1 MVKNLSRKLLGIAL
15 FSVLSIW
22 ALFSFNLHLGL
33 DLKGGARIVYSFDFV
48 KALRVDKVISEN
60 DYANREQLLQQ
71 IADIFR
77 LRLDATGMVDIPIY
91 PQGDDALVIELPD
104 FSEKQVEEIKRT
116 ISNQGLLDFRIIA
129 DTADNVSLG
138 AETQKWQTWKAAHP
152 DGTTTDFNRLP
163 ESEGGP
169 RPEIRW
175 FMADTSE
182 DSDATTSLS
191 SYIVEGAIPLLM
203 LDAVRPEFA
212 GEDSWEFSGADL
224 EYAGGKMGQMGFPE
238 VDFRLYGHRKAEF
251 TEFTGHYK
259 GQQMAIV
266 LNHKVFS
273 APNINEALPG
283 GGQISGGTGGFS
295 QAQVNELVTVL
306 RTGSLPILPQLESE
320 SYVGSTLGEDAINT
334 GMNSAMY
341 GGILVLLFMLLYYR
355 INGVVACAALLF
367 NAFTLMGALYFTQ
380 ATLTLPGLA
389 GLVLT
394 IGMAVDANILIFER
408 VREEWSRGREVPQ
421 AYKNGYERAF
431 WTIIDANVTTLI
443 AGVILWKFGTG
454 PVQGFAATLC
464 LGILTTLFST
474 LVFSKVLM
482 NAIVFG
488 KNPPKKISM
497 GSILAKTSNINFLG
511 KRKIAAVVSA
521 VFIAGGLY
529 VYGSHADE
537 MLGIDFAGGS
547 TARVELTEP
556 ISIGQMR
563 ENLPGFQVTIIKSG
577 SAAAASDTSSSFQVK
592 RKLSAEQR
600 AEAKAE
606 ARNAN
611 LSIQELEAMNSDVTA
626 EEQAAAVAAALQ
638 KKDLATLMI
647 EDLAANLEPW
657 LPKLADGSIDFDN
670 AFPEKSTVGARVSG
684 EIKSA
689 AVRAILLSL
698 ILIVVYMTFRF
709 REYRYGFAAVAALF
723 HDVLITLGTLAVAS
737 NMGWVHIEIN
747 LEIIAAFL
755 TIIGY
760 SLNDTIVVF
769 DRIRENLPRRKES
782 FSEVINI
789 SINQSLSRTIL
800 TSVTTFFVVAVL
812 FFFNRPFHNSL
823 EGFSFAM
830 LIGIIVGTYSS
841 MFVASPLLVFFDRWA
856 RKHRV
861 EESKEVKSAKAL
873 KA

>member
-22 ALFSFNLHLGL
+22 AILSFNIHLGL

-48 KALRVDKVISEN
+48 KALRVDKVINES
-60 DYANREQLLQQ
+60 DYANRDLLLQQ

-77 LRLDATGMVDIPIY
+77 LRLDATGMADIPIY
-91 PQGDDALVIELPD
+91 PQGDNALVIELPD
-104 FSEKQVEEIKRT
+104 FTEAQVEDIKRI

-129 DTADNVSLG
+129 ETSDNVSLG
-138 AETQKWQTWKAAHP
+138 TESQKWQTWIAAHP

-163 ESEGGP
+163 ENEGGP

-175 FMADTSE
+175 FPPDTSE
-182 DSDATTSLS
+182 GSDASSTLS
-191 SYIVEGAIPLLM
+191 RHIVDGAIPLLM

-224 EYAGGKMGQMGFPE
+224 KYAGGQLGQLGFPVVSFE
-238 VDFRLYGHRKAEF
+238 LYGHRKNEFAEF
-251 TEFTGHYK
+251 TGFYK
-259 GQQMAIV
+259 NRNMAIV

-273 APNINEALPG
+273 APNIEGVLNG
-283 GGQISGGTGGFS
+283 GGQISGGAGGFS
-295 QAQVNELVTVL
+295 QKQVTELVTVL

-320 SYVGSTLGEDAINT
+320 SFVGSTLGEDAINT
-334 GMNSAMY
+334 GMKSAMF

-367 NAFTLMGALYFTQ
+367 NAFILMGALYFTQ

-464 LGILTTLFST
+464 LGILTTLFSA
-474 LVFSKVLM
+474 LVFSKVLTS
-482 NAIVFG
+482 AIVFG
-488 KNPPKKISM
+488 KNPPEKVSM
-497 GSILAKTSNINFLG
+497 GSILSGTSNFQFLA
-511 KRKIAAVVSA
+511 KRKIAG
-521 VFIAGGLY
+521 IASLVMIIGGLV
-529 VYGSHADE
+529 VYSAHADE

-547 TARVELTEP
+547 TARVELTKP
-556 ISIGQMR
+556 VSIGDLR
-563 ENLPGFQVTIIKSG
+563 EAIPGFQVTVIRASNE
-577 SAAAASDTSSSFQVK
+577 AVASDESTSFQVK

-600 AEAKAE
+600 AAAAHEEAISLMSIE
-606 ARNAN
+606 ELDN
-611 LSIQELEAMNSDVTA
+611 LSKDMTA
-626 EEQAAAVAAALQ
+626 EEQVAAAKEALGR
-638 KKDLATLMI
+638 KDLADQMI
-647 EDLAANLEPW
+647 EELALNLVQW
-657 LPKLADGSIDFDN
+657 LPLLPDGSVDLDK

-698 ILIVVYMTFRF
+698 MLIVVYMTFRF

-723 HDVLITLGTLAVAS
+723 HDVLITLGALAVAS
-737 NMGWVHIEIN
+737 NTGLVHIEIN

-769 DRIRENLPRRKES
+769 DRIRENLPRRKEG
-782 FSEVINI
+782 FAEVINI

-800 TSVTTFFVVAVL
+800 TSVTTFLVVAVL
-812 FFFNRPFHNSL
+812 FFFNRPYHNSL

-830 LIGIIVGTYSS
+830 LVGIVVGTYSS

-861 EESKEVKSAKAL
+861 EEVKTSKPAKAS
-873 KA
+873 